1 MTLRDVLLLGHI
13 LVFGV
18 WLGTDI
24 ATFLLSRKVL
34 DRSIE
39 LSSRRALAGAMT
51 GIEVI
56 ARLSLPTM
64 LALGVALAVNNG
76 AFDLP
81 RWIIGGVFVPTV
93 LWLGLIWK
101 VHTASGDAELASSLA
116 MVDLVIRSVICLL
129 LWVVSLISIL
139 GDSGPIYAGYL
150 AGKVLL
156 YAVIMTSGIAI
167 RFALRPFA
175 AAFGDLVA
183 NGSTDEREAKLGA
196 SLRLAQ
202 PMVGVIWFC
211 LVGAS
216 LLAVVKA
223 LPWQ

>member
-13 LVFGV
+13 VVFGI

-34 DRSIE
+34 DPRVE

-81 RWIIGGVFVPTV
+81 LWTIGGVFVPTV
-93 LWLGLIWK
+93 LWLALIWK
-101 VHTASGDAELASSLA
+101 VHVSSGDAELASSLA
-116 MVDLVIRSVICLL
+116 MVDLVVRSVVCLG
-129 LWVVSLISIL
+129 LWVAAVVSLAGS
-139 GDSGPIYAGYL
+139 DGPIYADYL
-150 AGKVLL
+150 SGKVLL
-156 YAVIMTSGIAI
+156 FAVIMTSGIAI

-183 NGSTDEREAKLGA
+183 NGSNDQREARLGA
-196 SLRLAQ
+196 SLRVAQ
-202 PMVGVIWFC
+202 PLVGVIWLC

-223 LPWQ
+223 LPWE

>member
-1 MTLRDVLLLGHI
+1 MTLRDLLLLGHI
-13 LVFGV
+13 LVSGI

-34 DRSIE
+34 DPKIE

-51 GIEVI
+51 SIEVI

-64 LALGVALAVNNG
+64 LALGIALAVNNG

-81 RWIIGGVFVPTV
+81 RWVIGGVFIPTV
-93 LWLGLIWK
+93 LWLALIWK
-101 VHTASGDAELASSLA
+101 VHISSGDSELSSSLA
-116 MVDLVIRSVICLL
+116 IADLSIRSVICLG
-129 LWVVSLISIL
+129 LWLVSIISL
-139 GDSGPIYAGYL
+139 VGDSGPIYAGYL

-175 AAFGDLVA
+175 SAFGDLVA
-183 NGSTDEREAKLGA
+183 NGSTDEREARLGA
-196 SLRLAQ
+196 SLRVAQ
-202 PMVGVIWFC
+202 PMVGVIWIC

-216 LLAVVKA
+216 LLAVMKVF
-223 LPWQ
+223 PWE

>member
-13 LVFGV
+13 LVFGI
-18 WLGTDI
+18 WLGTDV

-34 DRSIE
+34 DRRID
-39 LSSRRALAGAMT
+39 LASRRALAGAMT

-81 RWIIGGVFVPTV
+81 RWIIGGVFVPAV
-93 LWLGLIWK
+93 LWLALIWK
-101 VHTASGDAELASSLA
+101 VHTSSGDAELSSTLA
-116 MVDLVIRSVICLL
+116 MVDLVIRSVVCLV
-129 LWVVSLISIL
+129 LWVVSLVSL
-139 GDSGPIYAGYL
+139 AGDSGPIYADYL
-150 AGKVLL
+150 SGKVLL

-183 NGSTDEREAKLGA
+183 NGSTDERESRLSA
-196 SLRLAQ
+196 SLRVAQ
-202 PMVGVIWFC
+202 PMVGVIWVC

-216 LLAVVKA
+216 LLAVMKM
-223 LPWQ
+223 LPWE